1 VIGKLE
7 VLLTDSWHPE
17 DYLSSMSQ
25 QCAIYKLEGKRRL
38 PANTLIRILAYVGG
52 CSSEEEIVQDIEA
65 GTLHNTTT
73 DFVVNC
79 TQQYNITQKLRYP
92 LPSLFPLHKRKSCA
106 QSCCNIVK
114 S

>member
-1 VIGKLE
+1 MRDIQTRGQAQTSCK
-7 VLLTDSWHPE
+7 P
-17 DYLSSMSQ
+17 
-25 QCAIYKLEGKRRL
+25 
-38 PANTLIRILAYVGG
+38 LIRILVYVGG
-52 CSSEEEIVQDIEA
+52 CSSEEGIVQEIEA
-65 GTLHNTTT
+65 GTLRNTTT

-106 QSCCNIVK
+106 HSCCNIVK